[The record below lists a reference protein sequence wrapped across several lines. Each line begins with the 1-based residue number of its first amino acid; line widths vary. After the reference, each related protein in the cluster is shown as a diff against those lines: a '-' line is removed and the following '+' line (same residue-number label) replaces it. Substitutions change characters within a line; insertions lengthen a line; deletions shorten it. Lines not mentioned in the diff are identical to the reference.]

1 MRRAPLTS
9 LAAAL
14 RTLLPLL
21 PLLAAGLAG
30 WPTIVTTKSYS
41 SVAPSGSV
49 KVPARLSPALSTH
62 APAGAAP
69 KSVGLELVGVSAS
82 RW

>member
-1 MRRAPLTS
+1 MKPTVPMSVPSAP
-9 LAAAL
+9 AAA
-14 RTLLPLL
+14 T
-21 PLLAAGLAG
+21 ADAG
-30 WPTIVTTKSYS
+30 WPTTVTTKSYS

-62 APAGAAP
+62 APAGARL
-69 KSVGLELVGVSAS
+69 KSVGFELVGVSAS